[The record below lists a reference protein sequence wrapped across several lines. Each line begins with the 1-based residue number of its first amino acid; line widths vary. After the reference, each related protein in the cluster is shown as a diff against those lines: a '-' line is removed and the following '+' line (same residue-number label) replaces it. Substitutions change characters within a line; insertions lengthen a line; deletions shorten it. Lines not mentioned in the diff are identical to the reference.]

1 MGLGGSASLIEWNPQ
16 RCPSLVFI
24 GRSGSG
30 KSTAAQ
36 IALGRVKR
44 YAKGPG
50 SRATICDFKSEYTY
64 LKGCPRH
71 FAHDRCME
79 GLKSFAA
86 ENERRIREGV
96 TEADAFHVL
105 LSSEWGMFCSVSD
118 KIRQDILTE
127 RYRNQWRDLEVTY
140 IFGPTAT
147 EKTRGVLEKHG
158 YSSVY
163 RVTDYKHPFDRYAQ
177 EPVMLLDEFRSS
189 LLVGDML
196 DYLDGYPLALPARY
210 ANRQACY
217 EAERK
222 YVTFLASKRRHD
234 SRDPFSI
241 PRMARRTHR

>member
-1 MGLGGSASLIEWNPQ
+1 MTVLIPLFYDADKLHMGLGGSASLIEWNPQ

-105 LSSEWGMFCSVSD
+105 LASEWGMFCSVSD
-118 KIRQDILTE
+118 RRT
-127 RYRNQWRDLEVTY
+127 RDEAISTVAALIMSVRAQRMSVWLDLQRPDAQ
-140 IFGPTAT
+140 FMGTARDSLAPIALGNLSP
-147 EKTRGVLEKHG
+147 EGKRMAFP
-158 YSSVY
+158 
-163 RVTDYKHPFDRYAQ
+163 DYANML
-177 EPVMLLDEFRSS
+177 EPVGPNEGYFSDGIDPPRKIIIPTVTRWDKLREDVKA
-189 LLVGDML
+189 LV
-196 DYLDGYPLALPARY
+196 
-210 ANRQACY
+210 
-217 EAERK
+217 E
-222 YVTFLASKRRHD
+222 
-234 SRDPFSI
+234 
-241 PRMARRTHR
+241 

>member
-1 MGLGGSASLIEWNPQ
+1 MTVLIPLFYDADKLHMGLGGSASLIEWNPQ

-24 GRSGSG
+24 GRSGTG

-96 TEADAFHVL
+96 TEADAFYVL
-105 LSSEWGMFCSVSD
+105 LASEWGMFCSVSD
-118 KIRQDILTE
+118 RLSVWLDLQRPDAQFLGTA
-127 RYRNQWRDLEVTY
+127 RDSLAPIALGNLSPEGKRMA
-140 IFGPTAT
+140 FP
-147 EKTRGVLEKHG
+147 
-158 YSSVY
+158 
-163 RVTDYKHPFDRYAQ
+163 DYANML
-177 EPVMLLDEFRSS
+177 EPVGPNEGYFSDGIDPPRKIIIPTVTRWDKLREDVKA
-189 LLVGDML
+189 LV
-196 DYLDGYPLALPARY
+196 
-210 ANRQACY
+210 
-217 EAERK
+217 E
-222 YVTFLASKRRHD
+222 
-234 SRDPFSI
+234 
-241 PRMARRTHR
+241 